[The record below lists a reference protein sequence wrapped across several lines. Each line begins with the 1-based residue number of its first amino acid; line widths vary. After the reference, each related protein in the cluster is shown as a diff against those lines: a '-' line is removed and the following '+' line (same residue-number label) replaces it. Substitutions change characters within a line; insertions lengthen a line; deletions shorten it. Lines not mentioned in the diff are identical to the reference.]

1 MKCLVQVPALGHSE
15 QLGDPHYE
23 ERCIRFD
30 AERAAKM
37 GEPIEKACSWEKGTW
52 QYAKWMQAYRLTLA
66 VGDLANQIEEAIY
79 QSGVTVAKGAA

>member
-23 ERCIRFD
+23 ERCVKFD

-37 GEPIEKACSWEKGTW
+37 GEPIERACSWEEGTHQHQHW
-52 QYAKWMQAYRLTLA
+52 LDCYWAYRHFLGMDA
-66 VGDLANQIEEAIY
+66 E
-79 QSGVTVAKGAA
+79 